1 MTKIN
6 IQEIVE
12 NLLDTFLYAGKV
24 SLELRDQGLTKEI
37 TIIKVNFRLWIWGRT
52 VCWIFTKKEY
62 SCSHI

>member
-24 SLELRDQGLTKEI
+24 SLELRDQGLTKELKSDNTPVFI
-37 TIIKVNFRLWIWGRT
+37 RGIDNFVSWFKI
-52 VCWIFTKKEY
+52 
-62 SCSHI
+62 

>member
-24 SLELRDQGLTKEI
+24 SLELRDQGLTK
-37 TIIKVNFRLWIWGRT
+37 
-52 VCWIFTKKEY
+52 
-62 SCSHI
+62 

>member
-12 NLLDTFLYAGKV
+12 NLLDTFLYAGKI

-37 TIIKVNFRLWIWGRT
+37 TITRPSFRLWVRGWEI
-52 VCWIFTKKEY
+52 C
-62 SCSHI
+62 